1 MGRYRRR
8 RPQRKGIPLSD
19 DAIAIDSAEFRKV
32 LGHFPTGVTVVA
44 AVADGKPAGLA
55 VGAREAHVAR
65 AVLLAVARRAFDL
78 EHGVDAGRRAGD
90 GSSSSWALIRDAGHF
105 VVNVLGDS
113 QDALSGRFSSKVE
126 DKFEGLDWSPAVATG
141 GPRLAGCLAHI
152 DCTLES
158 IYDGGDHDI
167 VVGRVQALGVD
178 PSEDG
183 PLLFFKGAY
192 GKLAPLS

>member
-55 VGAREAHVAR
+55 VGSFFSVSLDPPL
-65 AVLLAVARRAFDL
+65 VGFCV
-78 EHGVDAGRRAGD
+78 GR
-90 GSSSSWALIRDAGHF
+90 SSSSWALIRDAGHF

-183 PLLFFKGAY
+183 PLLFFRGAY